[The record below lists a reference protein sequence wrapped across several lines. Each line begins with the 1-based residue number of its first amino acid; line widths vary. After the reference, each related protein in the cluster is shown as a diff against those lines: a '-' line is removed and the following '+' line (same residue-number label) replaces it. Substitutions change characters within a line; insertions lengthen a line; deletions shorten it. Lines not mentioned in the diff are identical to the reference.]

1 MPSLLTER
9 NDLEHGL
16 IHTKKQSPQL
26 REDAML
32 KIVAHGLVLLS
43 TFVTLGVMAYTLDK
57 LDDMLCAD
65 EADDKAHEKA
75 DHA

>member
-1 MPSLLTER
+1 
-9 NDLEHGL
+9 
-16 IHTKKQSPQL
+16 
-26 REDAML
+26 ML